1 MSKIVIVGNGVGK
14 ESILKQLKDI
24 DCKDVEIASSIEELN
39 KLLEEA
45 NKVPSLEECIQE
57 INKSDKQVI
66 FDSPAQ
72 NCKKNFKRKRFF
84 S

>member
-14 ESILKQLKDI
+14 ESILRQLRDI

-39 KLLEEA
+39 ELLEEA
-45 NKVPSLEECIQE
+45 NKVPSMEECIQE
-57 INKSDKQVI
+57 INKSNKQVI
-66 FDSPAQ
+66 FESPAQ

>member
-1 MSKIVIVGNGVGK
+1 LSKVVIVGNGVGK

-24 DCKDVEIASSIEELN
+24 DCKDIKIASSIEELN
-39 KLLEEA
+39 ELLEEA

-57 INKSDKQVI
+57 INKSNKQAI

-72 NCKKNFKRKRFF
+72 TCKKNFKRKKFF

>member
-39 KLLEEA
+39 ELLEEA

-57 INKSDKQVI
+57 INKSSKQVI
-66 FDSPAQ
+66 FGSPAQ

>member
-1 MSKIVIVGNGVGK
+1 MSKIVTVVNGVGK
-14 ESILKQLKDI
+14 ESILKQLKNI
-24 DCKDVEIASSIEELN
+24 DCKDIEIASSIEELN
-39 KLLEEA
+39 ELLEEA

-57 INKSDKQVI
+57 INKSNKQVI

>member
-39 KLLEEA
+39 ELLEEV
-45 NKVPSLEECIQE
+45 NKVPSMEECIQE
-57 INKSDKQVI
+57 INNSNKQVI
-66 FDSPAQ
+66 FESPAQ

>member
-24 DCKDVEIASSIEELN
+24 DCKDIEIASSIEELN
-39 KLLEEA
+39 ELLEEA

-57 INKSDKQVI
+57 INKSNKQVI
-66 FDSPAQ
+66 FESPAQ

>member
-1 MSKIVIVGNGVGK
+1 MSKIVIVGNGIGK

-39 KLLEEA
+39 ELLEEA
-45 NKVPSLEECIQE
+45 NKVPSMEECIQE
-57 INKSDKQVI
+57 INKSNKQMI
-66 FDSPAQ
+66 FGSPAQ
-72 NCKKNFKRKRFF
+72 NCKKNFKRNRFF

>member
-39 KLLEEA
+39 ELLEEA
-45 NKVPSLEECIQE
+45 NKVPSMEECIQE
-57 INKSDKQVI
+57 INKSNKQVI
-66 FDSPAQ
+66 VESPAQ

>member
-1 MSKIVIVGNGVGK
+1 MNKIVIVGNGVDK

-39 KLLEEA
+39 ELLEKA
-45 NKVPSLEECIQE
+45 NKVPSIEKCIHE
-57 INKSDKQVI
+57 INKSDKQMI
-66 FDSPAQ
+66 FESPAQ
-72 NCKKNFKRKRFF
+72 NCKKNFKRKRLF

>member
-1 MSKIVIVGNGVGK
+1 MSKIVIVGNGIGK

-24 DCKDVEIASSIEELN
+24 DCKNVEIASSIEELN

-45 NKVPSLEECIQE
+45 NKVPSIEECIQE
-57 INKSDKQVI
+57 INKSNTQVK
-66 FDSPAQ
+66 FNSPTQ
-72 NCKKNFKRKRFF
+72 NCKKNFKRKRLF

>member
-1 MSKIVIVGNGVGK
+1 MNKIVIVGNGVGK

-24 DCKDVEIASSIEELN
+24 DCKDVEIASSLEELN
-39 KLLEEA
+39 ELLKEA

-57 INKSDKQVI
+57 INKSNEQVI

-84 S
+84 G

>member
-39 KLLEEA
+39 ELLEEA
-45 NKVPSLEECIQE
+45 NKVPSIEDCIQE
-57 INKSDKQVI
+57 INKSNKQMI

>member
-1 MSKIVIVGNGVGK
+1 MNKIVIVGNGVGK

-24 DCKDVEIASSIEELN
+24 EYKDAEVVSSIEELN
-39 KLLEEA
+39 ELLEEA
-45 NKVPSLEECIQE
+45 NKVPSMEGCIQE
-57 INKSDKQVI
+57 INNSSRQAI

-84 S
+84 N

>member
-1 MSKIVIVGNGVGK
+1 MGNGVGK

-24 DCKDVEIASSIEELN
+24 ECKDVEIASSIEELN
-39 KLLEEA
+39 ELLEEA
-45 NKVPSLEECIQE
+45 NKVPSIEECIQE
-57 INKSDKQVI
+57 INKSNTQVR

-72 NCKKNFKRKRFF
+72 NCKKNFKRKRLF

>member
-24 DCKDVEIASSIEELN
+24 DCKDIEIASSIEELN
-39 KLLEEA
+39 ELLEEA
-45 NKVPSLEECIQE
+45 NKVPSMEECIQE
-57 INKSDKQVI
+57 INKSTKQVI

>member
-1 MSKIVIVGNGVGK
+1 MNKIVIVGNGVDK

-39 KLLEEA
+39 ELLEEA
-45 NKVPSLEECIQE
+45 NKVPSIGECIQE
-57 INKSDKQVI
+57 INKNNEQMI
-66 FDSPAQ
+66 FESPAQ
-72 NCKKNFKRKRFF
+72 NCKKHFKRKRLF

>member
-24 DCKDVEIASSIEELN
+24 NYKDIEIASSIEELN
-39 KLLEEA
+39 ELLEEA
-45 NKVPSLEECIQE
+45 NKVHSIEDCIQE
-57 INKSDKQVI
+57 INKSNKQVI

>member
-1 MSKIVIVGNGVGK
+1 MSKIVIVGNGIGK

-24 DCKDVEIASSIEELN
+24 DCKDIEIASSIEELN

-57 INKSDKQVI
+57 INKSNKQVI
-66 FDSPAQ
+66 FESPAQ
-72 NCKKNFKRKRFF
+72 NCKKDFKRKRLF